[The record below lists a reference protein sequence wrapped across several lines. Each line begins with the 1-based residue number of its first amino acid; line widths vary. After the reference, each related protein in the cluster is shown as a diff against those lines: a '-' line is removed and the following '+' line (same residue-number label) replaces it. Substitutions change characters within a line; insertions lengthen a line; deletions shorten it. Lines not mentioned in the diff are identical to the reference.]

1 MIHKYSAPPPSHST
15 SAQNSNGR
23 SRPTKTPAV
32 STVRI
37 TTDWKATTL
46 TSQAPLR
53 PSAKL
58 GLSGLA
64 GSTASNPQVVTHQS
78 AAAAIQTTA
87 AILAAS
93 ICNTSSVPNTAVAAT
108 VVKKPTPRLWLWMSA
123 ANARG

>member
-1 MIHKYSAPPPSHST
+1 MMHKYSAPPPSHST

-53 PSAKL
+53 PSANTP
-58 GLSGLA
+58 GHGQRALSD
-64 GSTASNPQVVTHQS
+64 TSNPEGHRFR
-78 AAAAIQTTA
+78 TTKRQ
-87 AILAAS
+87 LHLHE
-93 ICNTSSVPNTAVAAT
+93 N
-108 VVKKPTPRLWLWMSA
+108 WLVMIPWLYF
-123 ANARG
+123 